1 MDANLTKGD
10 LMYYVIT
17 TPDDVPMRLPD
28 GTAYQEALSVLE
40 AHSSTGTG
48 TFTLWR
54 HNPALEGGPI
64 VSRSQIARAAAGK
77 PTTER
82 YPGEGR

>member
-1 MDANLTKGD
+1 MKVTLTKGSA
-10 LMYYVIT
+10 MFYVIT
-17 TPDDVPMRLPD
+17 TPDNVPMRLPD
-28 GTAYQEALSVLE
+28 GTTYREALSVLE

-82 YPGEGR
+82 YPGEGS